1 MSYMRSEERARQIL
15 GCAKRVF
22 AQRGF
27 HAANI
32 SHICEAAG
40 IGRGTLYQYFAN
52 KRAVLTA
59 ILRETLDR
67 IRALMERQEAQ
78 MQRTPFAP
86 PEKVTRTAAI
96 EYSAR
101 QLRELLQVV
110 FEDEHTLRILLR
122 EAVGLD
128 AAVEEIL
135 GEIDSTFI
143 AIVERSLV
151 ASQRAGFVRELDAR
165 AVATMV
171 GGGVEKPARA
181 ARRGETTVDLDVLAR
196 EATRLHAIG
205 TLSSRL
211 RPEPTEPHEL
221 RPSDA
226 PEPHARKE

>member
-1 MSYMRSEERARQIL
+1 MSYMRSPERQRQIL
-15 GCAKRVF
+15 ACAKRVF

-27 HAANI
+27 HAANV

-40 IGRGTLYQYFAN
+40 IGRGTLYLYFQN

-67 IRALMERQEAQ
+67 VRALMERQSAEV
-78 MQRTPFAP
+78 TFAP
-86 PEKVTRTAAI
+86 PEKITRTVAMEWTAK
-96 EYSAR
+96 
-101 QLRELLQVV
+101 QLRELLEVA

-128 AAVEEIL
+128 VDVEKVL
-135 GEIDSTFI
+135 AEIDETLI

-151 ASQRAGFVRELDAR
+151 ATQKAGFARPLDAR

-171 GGGVEKPARA
+171 VGGVEKLALSALRSDAP
-181 ARRGETTVDLDVLAR
+181 VDLDKLAR

-205 TLSSRL
+205 VLSDRL
-211 RPEPTEPHEL
+211 KKEPTT
-221 RPSDA
+221 
-226 PEPHARKE
+226 

>member
-1 MSYMRSEERARQIL
+1 MSYMRSAERARQIL

-27 HAANI
+27 HAASI

-40 IGRGTLYQYFAN
+40 IGRGTLYQYFGN

-67 IRALMERQEAQ
+67 VRALMERQEAE
-78 MQRTPFAP
+78 MTPLAP
-86 PEKVTRTAAI
+86 PEKVTRSSAI

-101 QLRELLQVV
+101 QLRELLGVV

-128 AAVEEIL
+128 ASIEDIL
-135 GEIDSTFI
+135 GEIDSAFI

-151 ASQRAGFVRELDAR
+151 ASQRAGFIRELDAR

-171 GGGVEKPARA
+171 VGGVEKLALAALRSEAR
-181 ARRGETTVDLDVLAR
+181 VDLDALAR
-196 EATRLHAIG
+196 EAARLHAIG
-205 TLSSRL
+205 TLSNRL
-211 RPEPTEPHEL
+211 KPEPEPNEG
-221 RPSDA
+221 P
-226 PEPHARKE
+226 